1 MRRSPDSRLRFRCSP
16 AWPSDL
22 IAGARQPALL
32 TPGLRR
38 EGRRWPLFGARGIQH
53 ALVIAEVAMAVV
65 LFIGSALM
73 VRSFIHLSTIDTGF
87 IARERMTFQVTLP
100 PTRTLPEVTRFGEEL
115 VARIESMP
123 SARAAAY
130 AESLPMV
137 PVGRLALL
145 SATPSFPKPDFAA
158 PPRLDVRIVSHR
170 YLEVMGIRIV
180 EGRSLQETDGAGR
193 PRALLINEA
202 LRRERFSGTSA
213 VGQRLFV
220 GGGPTFDPPGRTAPL
235 EPWEIVGWWPTS
247 GSVV

>member
-1 MRRSPDSRLRFRCSP
+1 
-16 AWPSDL
+16 
-22 IAGARQPALL
+22 
-32 TPGLRR
+32 
-38 EGRRWPLFGARGIQH
+38 
-53 ALVIAEVAMAVV
+53 
-65 LFIGSALM
+65 
-73 VRSFIHLSTIDTGF
+73 
-87 IARERMTFQVTLP
+87 
-100 PTRTLPEVTRFGEEL
+100 
-115 VARIESMP
+115 MP

-170 YLEVMGIRIV
+170 YVEVMGIRIV

-220 GGGPTFDPPGRTAPL
+220 GGGPTFDPPGRTGPL
-235 EPWEIVGWWPTS
+235 EPWEIVGVVADVRQR
-247 GSVV
+247 SVVDPAIPQIFMDQRQVPGPTGGSALNVVVHVDGDATALLSSLRSMVAQMDPLSFIDNVAPLERSGV